1 MFIISGE
8 KGTGKTRALLEKAN
22 VENGIIVCENP
33 DKMRERAYRYGIVG
47 LEIISYDDLYCD
59 RVSSGEKPLYI
70 HDINKFIAYSFREVK
85 GYTLCIN

>member
-33 DKMRERAYRYGIVG
+33 DKMRERAHRYGIVG
-47 LEIISYDDLYCD
+47 LEIISYD
-59 RVSSGEKPLYI
+59 
-70 HDINKFIAYSFREVK
+70 SFP
-85 GYTLCIN
+85 TQLCQ